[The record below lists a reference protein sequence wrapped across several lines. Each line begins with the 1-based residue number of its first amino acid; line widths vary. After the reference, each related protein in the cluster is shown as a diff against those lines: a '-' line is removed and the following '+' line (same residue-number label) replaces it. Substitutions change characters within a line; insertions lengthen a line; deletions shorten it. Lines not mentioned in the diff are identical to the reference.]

1 MASEVV
7 GIVLG
12 VGGAATSAFA
22 AALGAVLPVGAVAT
36 TAGTFAVASPVVGA
50 GLTGAAGTEL
60 DALAG
65 SLDGAGAGLA
75 LGAAGASAEV
85 ALTSISA
92 LASFGAACAEIGTRS
107 NTPSEQ
113 QRCNNWE

>member
-12 VGGAATSAFA
+12 VGKTATSVFA

-36 TAGTFAVASPVVGA
+36 TAGTFAVASPVVGCA
-50 GLTGAAGTEL
+50 GLTGAAGAKL
-60 DALAG
+60 DALSG
-65 SLDGAGAGLA
+65 SLDGAGAGA
-75 LGAAGASAEV
+75 TGASGEDEV

-113 QRCNNWE
+113 QQCNNCE